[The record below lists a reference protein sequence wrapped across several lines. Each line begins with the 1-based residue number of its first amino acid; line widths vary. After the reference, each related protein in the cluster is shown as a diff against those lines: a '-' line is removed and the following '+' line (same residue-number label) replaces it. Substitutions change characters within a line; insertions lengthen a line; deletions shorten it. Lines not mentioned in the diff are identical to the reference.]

1 MHPRM
6 IAAWLAAF
14 AALPLPIAA
23 YGLGNTDAARPQVVK
38 TGEILRGRFTLN
50 RRLTGFAKPLRSEGS
65 FSLIPGRGLIWHAQ
79 TPFENVTVL
88 TAGGVSTR
96 VNGQETMR
104 LPASRVPGIGHLYDV
119 LGAAVSGDVAP
130 LQHDFKV
137 SRTDDAGGWHLVLT
151 PLRSDNAA
159 MSQIESLAVSGHRF
173 VESIEIDKAGGD
185 VDQLSFV
192 SQTVDTAVPTAEES
206 SLLATLHK

>member
-1 MHPRM
+1 MHSRV

-23 YGLGNTDAARPQVVK
+23 SGLGNTDAARPQVVK

-65 FSLIPGRGLIWHAQ
+65 LSLIPGRGLIWHAQ

-119 LGAAVSGDVAP
+119 LGAAVSGE
-130 LQHDFKV
+130 
-137 SRTDDAGGWHLVLT
+137 DA
-151 PLRSDNAA
+151 
-159 MSQIESLAVSGHRF
+159 
-173 VESIEIDKAGGD
+173 
-185 VDQLSFV
+185 
-192 SQTVDTAVPTAEES
+192 
-206 SLLATLHK
+206 

>member
-1 MHPRM
+1 MHSRV

-14 AALPLPIAA
+14 AAFIFLIGAP
-23 YGLGNTDAARPQVVK
+23 GLGHPDAAGPQVVK
-38 TGEILRGRFTLN
+38 TGQILRGRFTLN
-50 RRLTGFAKPLRSEGS
+50 RRLAGFAKPLRSEGD
-65 FSLIPGRGLIWHAQ
+65 FALIPGRGLIWHAQ
-79 TPFENVTVL
+79 TPFENVTVI
-88 TAGGVSTR
+88 TADGVSTR

-119 LGAAVSGDVAP
+119 LGAAVSGNIAP
-130 LQHDFKV
+130 LQHDFEV
-137 SRTDDAGGWHLVLT
+137 SRSEDEGGWHLALT

-159 MSQIESLAVSGHRF
+159 MSQIESLTISGHRF

-185 VDQLSFV
+185 VDQVSFV
-192 SQTVDTAVPTAEES
+192 SQTVDTAMPTAEES